1 MNYARP
7 HHRRKALAMEWKKVN
22 RPPSPEFKQFQKDS
36 KWFRDN
42 FSDLKAHY
50 PDQCVAVY
58 HGKVV
63 GASPDSIALVD
74 ELSDKGL
81 PVGHIYFH
89 YIHGDNAYPQVLGSS
104 LHWPAL
110 KQD

>member
-1 MNYARP
+1 
-7 HHRRKALAMEWKKVN
+7 MEWKKVD
-22 RPPSPEFKQFQKDS
+22 RPPSPEFLQFQKDS

-42 FSDLKAHY
+42 YSELKAQY

-63 GASPDSIALVD
+63 GTSPDSIALVD
-74 ELSDKGL
+74 ELGDQGL

-89 YIHGDNAYPQVLGSS
+89 YIHGTDYPRVLGSS
-104 LHWPAL
+104 LHWPAV